1 MLNNTYEQTSYL
13 VDKKYLQGH
22 LMQSPFR
29 VANSKIS
36 LNYGRSM
43 VEEVASRQGPP
54 SNKP

>member
-1 MLNNTYEQTSYL
+1 
-13 VDKKYLQGH
+13 
-22 LMQSPFR
+22 MQSPFR

-43 VEEVASRQGPP
+43 VEEMASRQGPP